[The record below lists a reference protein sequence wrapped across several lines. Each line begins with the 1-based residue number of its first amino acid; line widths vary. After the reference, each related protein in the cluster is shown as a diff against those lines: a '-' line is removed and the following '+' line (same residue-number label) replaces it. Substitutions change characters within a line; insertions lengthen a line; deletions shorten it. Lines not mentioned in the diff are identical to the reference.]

1 MARKQVLKAETCH
14 EVAPLGGN
22 SPIVIRAVTKKV
34 ETLGLLLP
42 APRFHIAYPEIPSSG
57 HFITYVVE
65 MMLLN
70 KFQNLRWRQNLAPQI
85 EFLDGRFGCI
95 HGAHSHL
102 SKTQRPAGQW
112 NGRKKML
119 EMSKHA
125 RFIEIAD
132 PDAGI
137 GSIGHSDIIQGSDAG
152 PKRWEPQ
159 VVGQFETKL
168 PDPSR
173 KTWNGSA
180 STKPLVPARFAFVEA
195 ARLLGRHPSSR
206 AKTKLTH
213 SRATDSSLCVRLKC
227 EERF

>member
-1 MARKQVLKAETCH
+1 ILSRFLVIFAQILRLRHPHQESGFFRALRLGHASIFSSEQSRMARKQVLKAETCH

-119 EMSKHA
+119 EMSK
-125 RFIEIAD
+125 
-132 PDAGI
+132 
-137 GSIGHSDIIQGSDAG
+137 
-152 PKRWEPQ
+152 
-159 VVGQFETKL
+159 
-168 PDPSR
+168 
-173 KTWNGSA
+173 
-180 STKPLVPARFAFVEA
+180 
-195 ARLLGRHPSSR
+195 
-206 AKTKLTH
+206 
-213 SRATDSSLCVRLKC
+213 
-227 EERF
+227 